1 MGVDCYCNFHS
12 EPGSIPV
19 PPVENT
25 VNTNKKLKNVNSQP
39 NEQDAY
45 NKIATQNNLLEQKF
59 NKTENSNIINNK
71 DNNNNNEIKKNL
83 TNDQFEKII
92 SEHSKSLS
100 EEKFFLLIKGKIKEI
115 ETELGEID
123 QTKKKNY
130 ISQVNQDIINK
141 SPLYFSKN
149 KYTYFG
155 TWSKTSLEKCGW
167 GIIIDEKG
175 NKYEG
180 GFKSDKFD
188 GYCRIIS
195 INGDYYEGE
204 IKMGI
209 IEGEGTFFSSEK
221 KMLYKGNFTN
231 NCFEGNG
238 EQTFENIENQK
249 ITYKGEFKNGKREG
263 KGKFDF
269 GGNNYY
275 IGDFKNDKFEGE
287 GNFKFSDGREYQ
299 GNWKENE
306 MNGKGVFTWD
316 KVKRYEGEYKD
327 NRREGFGI
335 YYFGDNDYYEGYWL
349 NNLPHGDGKLC
360 YDGKVTEGLFR
371 FGKIIKAKNLNGKK
385 KSSNKLEI
393 EGNGYVRKKSKK

>member
-71 DNNNNNEIKKNL
+71 DNNNHEIKKNL

-92 SEHSKSLS
+92 NEHSKSLS
-100 EEKFFLLIKGKIKEI
+100 EEEFFLLIKGKIKEI

-130 ISQVNQDIINK
+130 ISQVNQDIIYK

-155 TWSKTSLEKCGW
+155 SWSKNSLEKNGW

-180 GFKSDKFD
+180 GFNSDMFD

-204 IKMGI
+204 IKMGVI
-209 IEGEGTFFSSEK
+209 DGEGTFFS
-221 KMLYKGNFTN
+221 
-231 NCFEGNG
+231 
-238 EQTFENIENQK
+238 
-249 ITYKGEFKNGKREG
+249 
-263 KGKFDF
+263 
-269 GGNNYY
+269 
-275 IGDFKNDKFEGE
+275 
-287 GNFKFSDGREYQ
+287 
-299 GNWKENE
+299 
-306 MNGKGVFTWD
+306 
-316 KVKRYEGEYKD
+316 
-327 NRREGFGI
+327 
-335 YYFGDNDYYEGYWL
+335 
-349 NNLPHGDGKLC
+349 
-360 YDGKVTEGLFR
+360 
-371 FGKIIKAKNLNGKK
+371 
-385 KSSNKLEI
+385 
-393 EGNGYVRKKSKK
+393 